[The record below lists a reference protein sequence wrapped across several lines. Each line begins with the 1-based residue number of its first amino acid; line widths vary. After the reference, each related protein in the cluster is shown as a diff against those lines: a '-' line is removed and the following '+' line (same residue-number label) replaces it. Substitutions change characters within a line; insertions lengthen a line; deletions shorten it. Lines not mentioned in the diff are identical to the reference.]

1 MPWKIVSWNVN
12 GIRTLVT
19 PKTPLSKWLNDFDA
33 DIVCFQETKI
43 SREALQEEIAVVPG
57 YTSYFAFSQTRV
69 GYSGVATYC
78 KSSTATPTNAEDCL
92 TGWQSNSNSVIG
104 FTASASD
111 DNLSS
116 GGLSSL
122 DTEGRCVLTEHLISD
137 SLTDE
142 KKKLFVFNV
151 YVPRVDFEEN
161 PPPRLDYKMD
171 FLRILL
177 QRAKKMTAAGHCVII
192 TGDLNVCISP
202 EDHFDPGDI
211 NDFYKDRP
219 DRQLL
224 KSSLLNS
231 ELSGDGFLVDSFR
244 KMHPDRKNA
253 YSCWHTK
260 LGLRS
265 KNLGTRIDFVLTDLA
280 SANLLAGADV
290 CPHVMG
296 SDHCPV
302 ETSFSSSLHAS
313 VVCPALATKLWP
325 QFARKQ
331 QKLTDFF
338 ARGEK
343 NCVASVV
350 QKREKAKKCNNLISS
365 YFVKRQKVTDSGEF
379 VISESAS
386 QEVERVI
393 EDIEQESCSPPIR
406 SEISVE
412 TSRSGNVS
420 NSWKSLLTG
429 PPKCKH
435 GFVCVRRVVKKPGPN
450 LKREFWSCPIMPVE
464 ETELNELWRH
474 LGDVD
479 EAKSSASAATL
490 KTLYLKRKL
499 KLSEIVSGVM
509 VVVHSQN
516 RNPMGAILMLL
527 EVLSVADDLSE
538 VWSPNRELED
548 LRSSKV
554 KSAVNPLVALVLH
567 KPSCGHAILSG
578 ADYFYR
584 RTDCS
589 KLWGLL
595 LELFKFVL
603 NDKGTTQEHFLL
615 QREAF
620 LILANRGA
628 DFSYRDVYELLRNH
642 VWIRKKLYNDQDLE
656 AAADK
661 LVLLLQRFPSTTV
674 WKSSDDDNILPI
686 CCAIL
691 WESSKSTS
699 NAIFLPRLMTVL
711 NTVVTELSP
720 AYQAFLWLFLCV
732 FLPICP
738 ISLYESAIDLD
749 PDSKF
754 AIRIYCHSDE
764 NGFLIVRHPFL
775 SNILRVQTWLT
786 TDGFDTK
793 SKSSRKNAE
802 DVVIQT
808 AMLGEFLALDEE
820 NSRISAF
827 GMNHEE
833 LLEALVDAGEKDPVA
848 AVRMLPVFVAT
859 LSFKT
864 LGSRAMSSALKLRV
878 MQVLPKWAVHKAC
891 LKPLLNLIAAM
902 RSQSGLEVMALR
914 MMHELWK
921 ADDRCFGELESMLV
935 QSKNDSA
942 AWAIAKSCLVRDI
955 CLSKANKFGNAF
967 LGLVVDTIKAPS
979 GLEIHALCALDAVG
993 ALCKESVVD
1002 LQDVFEILTILAHAE
1017 TRSLVISKIGEVI
1030 QLAADVE
1037 RTSRKA
1043 NLFVTRVLN
1052 WLWDLTCGTQVHLV
1066 NMALRTLGKFS
1077 PTDFKLSM
1085 VPVSFRS
1092 RAEIKERIFD
1102 EQEDFV
1108 SGAHILKMFEELNE
1122 KSFPAME
1129 DLVLSMTGH
1138 EMRNMGKRAYTMGM
1152 NLAAT
1157 RRNPEN
1163 PAGEPMDYNYL
1174 DEKSLLKWV
1183 IRYLIEESRKER
1195 TDSGSTILI
1204 CLAALNQTEFFSGTR
1219 GLPPLFWP
1227 RILRPLA
1234 RLPELL
1240 CAVLDLVVEAMVVL
1254 RRRFSDVV
1262 VALNVTEY
1270 EENSLAG
1277 FLEFHFEK
1285 PLQDHGKKLTDDWL
1299 TAFRDSLTDNRVSS
1313 ENKAFIA
1320 ECLVKQV
1327 KKFSADHSTFNRTLL
1342 EIPPDYFLALVEAG
1356 DGVDLMKAGILRAEM
1371 VKRAVAHGISD
1382 TKFES
1387 NPLRW
1392 MFKPIDWLIDGTVD
1406 DEKTIQDFQNLI
1418 NDTIRGVQQA
1428 SFRMQW
1434 VSHQVDLILQ
1444 CDTNDPEAFAK
1455 EVRIRWDVVIKSVIT
1470 FGDFEHLLATCLKH
1484 SDVSISQEEKIRI
1497 TMHVFALCMSD
1508 LYVNPIWE
1516 PVCAKM
1522 LAIAEGNFV
1531 NAFLPAFQGYIF
1543 YLAEAFR

>member
-464 ETELNELWRH
+464 EVDKGPKCSFFLWIRQPKFLLNPAGVFGASEQDFEEPIGNLLCTELNELWRH

-603 NDKGTTQEHFLL
+603 NDEGTTQEHFLL

-738 ISLYESAIDLD
+738 ISLYESAIDLANWLFPKLENGNKTLVLSMLAPACHTAGLEEVESLAKAVIGAKVLVNRLTEFRASEMAKD

-754 AIRIYCHSDE
+754 AIRINCHSDE
-764 NGFLIVRHPFL
+764 NGLLIVRHPFL

-891 LKPLLNLIAAM
+891 VKPLLNLIAAM

-921 ADDRCFGELESMLV
+921 ADDRCFGELEAMLV

-1219 GLPPLFWP
+1219 GLPPP

-1299 TAFRDSLTDNRVSS
+1299 TAFRDSLTDNR
-1313 ENKAFIA
+1313 
-1320 ECLVKQV
+1320 
-1327 KKFSADHSTFNRTLL
+1327 
-1342 EIPPDYFLALVEAG
+1342 
-1356 DGVDLMKAGILRAEM
+1356 
-1371 VKRAVAHGISD
+1371 
-1382 TKFES
+1382 
-1387 NPLRW
+1387 
-1392 MFKPIDWLIDGTVD
+1392 
-1406 DEKTIQDFQNLI
+1406 
-1418 NDTIRGVQQA
+1418 
-1428 SFRMQW
+1428 
-1434 VSHQVDLILQ
+1434 
-1444 CDTNDPEAFAK
+1444 
-1455 EVRIRWDVVIKSVIT
+1455 
-1470 FGDFEHLLATCLKH
+1470 
-1484 SDVSISQEEKIRI
+1484 
-1497 TMHVFALCMSD
+1497 
-1508 LYVNPIWE
+1508 
-1516 PVCAKM
+1516 
-1522 LAIAEGNFV
+1522 
-1531 NAFLPAFQGYIF
+1531 
-1543 YLAEAFR
+1543 